1 MRISDWSSDVCSSD
15 LEIVESA
22 QNLIGGGGVVPYM
35 QEQQVDIV
43 SPKPLEAILNSA
55 HHILAAIASG
65 IGVARLDSEGIFGR
79 KHKLIALFPRKLACK
94 LLGSALGIIA
104 GCIHRSEEH
113 TSELQSLMR
122 TSYAVFRCKKHR
134 TRSDNNKNEDE
145 EAIYRTD

>member
-104 GCIHRSEEH
+104 GCIHEV
-113 TSELQSLMR
+113 
-122 TSYAVFRCKKHR
+122 AAAIPIGI
-134 TRSDNNKNEDE
+134 EDRARFTLFSAPDFAKSHGSQRE
-145 EAIYRTD
+145 R